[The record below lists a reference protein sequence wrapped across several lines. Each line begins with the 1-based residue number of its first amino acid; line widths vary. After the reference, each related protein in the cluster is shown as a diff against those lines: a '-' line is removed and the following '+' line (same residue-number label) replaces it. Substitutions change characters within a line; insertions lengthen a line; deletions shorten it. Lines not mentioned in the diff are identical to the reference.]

1 VKEKLKLCLIG
12 ATGVGKTS
20 LVARYAHS
28 IFSERYA
35 TTIGVKI
42 ETKEVQREGWSVT
55 LVLWDL
61 SGEDEFQ
68 AVQTG
73 YLRGAAACLI
83 VVDAARPET
92 LGTALSLEQRART
105 TTGDVPFVIALNKAD
120 LLMSNDIDQRLREA
134 LKVREL
140 KVVRTSAKTGEGV
153 EEAFNCLVDAIHQRR
168 ARWT

>member
-1 VKEKLKLCLIG
+1 VIEKLKICLIG

-20 LVARYAHS
+20 LVARFAHS
-28 IFSERYA
+28 IFSDVYA

-42 ETKEVQREGWSVT
+42 ETKDIQHQGWRVT

-68 AVQTG
+68 AVQTS
-73 YLRGAAACLI
+73 YLRGAAGGLI
-83 VVDAARPET
+83 VVDATRPET
-92 LGTALSLEQRART
+92 LSTALSLETRARA

-120 LLMSNDIDQRLREA
+120 LIGARDIDEQVLHA
-134 LKVREL
+134 VKAREL
-140 KVVRTSAKTGEGV
+140 MVVRTSAKTGDGV
-153 EEAFNCLVDAIHQRR
+153 DEAFHRLVGTIHRRR